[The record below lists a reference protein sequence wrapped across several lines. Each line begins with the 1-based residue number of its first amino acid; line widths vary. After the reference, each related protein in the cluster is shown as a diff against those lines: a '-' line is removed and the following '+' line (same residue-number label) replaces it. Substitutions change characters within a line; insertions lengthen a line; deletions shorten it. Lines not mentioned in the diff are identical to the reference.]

1 MGRILAALA
10 LLAAFGFATL
20 SSSQS
25 ALAASGTFKGASN
38 HVTTGSVTVKKKGSG
53 WVLVLG
59 KDFTF
64 DGAPDPKWAFG
75 NNGVDKATIF
85 TPLKNNK
92 GAQTYKIPAN
102 IDPSKYKEVILYCEK
117 FSVPLGVAKLK

>member
-1 MGRILAALA
+1 MGRILAAFA
-10 LLAAFGFATL
+10 LLAAFGMATL
-20 SSSQS
+20 TTTP
-25 ALAASGTFKGASN
+25 AAFAASGTFKGASK
-38 HVTTGSVTVKKKGSG
+38 HETKGSVSIKKDGDG

-59 KDFTF
+59 EDFWF

-75 NNGVDKATIF
+75 NDGVDKKTIF
-85 TPLKNNK
+85 TPLEKNS

>member
-1 MGRILAALA
+1 MGRFIAALA

-20 SSSQS
+20 TTTP
-25 ALAASGTFKGASN
+25 AAFAKSGKFKGASN
-38 HVTTGSVTVKKKGSG
+38 HVTTGSVSIKKKGGG

-75 NNGVDKATIF
+75 NKGVDKKTIF
-85 TPLKNNK
+85 APLARNN

-102 IDPSKYKEVILYCEK
+102 IDPTKYKKVILYCEK